1 MEMQN
6 KSHEACA
13 WRPFVAGLCLG
24 SLLIGA
30 ATGYAEPTNRWESVA
45 AVGVTLTR
53 GNSET
58 FLATASINTARKW
71 LKEEALLGLAGG
83 YGETTDVQTDNTTKT
98 QQYLRG
104 FGQGNHLFTPRFYA
118 GLRLDGLYDDIAGIN
133 YRFTVSPLV
142 GYYIVKKPDVFLALE
157 SGPSFIAE
165 QLEDEAPRQYWAAR
179 VGDRFEYKFP
189 GNRARIWQTASLV
202 PEFDNLNNW
211 VLTFQAGIAS
221 SITKSLE
228 LRLVAD
234 DQYDNEPA
242 PHRKNNDFKLT
253 AQLGYKF

>member
-6 KSHEACA
+6 KSHEGYA
-13 WRPFVAGLCLG
+13 WRSLLAGLCLG
-24 SLLIGA
+24 SLVLGT
-30 ATGYAEPTNRWESVA
+30 ATGYADPTNRWESVA
-45 AVGVTLTR
+45 AVGVALTR
-53 GNSET
+53 GNSEN

-71 LKEEALLGLAGG
+71 LRDEALLGLAGG
-83 YGETTDVQTDNTTKT
+83 YGQTTDVQTDKTTKT
-98 QQYLRG
+98 AQSLHA

-133 YRFTVSPLV
+133 YRFTVSPLA
-142 GYYIVKKPDVFLALE
+142 GYYIVKKPNVFLALE
-157 SGPSFIAE
+157 AGPSFIAE
-165 QLEDEAPRQYWAAR
+165 QLESQSPRQYWAAR
-179 VGDRFEYKFP
+179 AGDRFEYKFP
-189 GNRARIWQTASLV
+189 GNRARIWQTASFE
-202 PEFDNLNNW
+202 PEFENLNNW

-221 SITKSLE
+221 SITKNLE